1 MGGEPAA
8 IRPAIRG
15 APIVRYRVL
24 ATDYDGTL
32 ANDGVTDDAT
42 VAAIERFRDAGGRL
56 ILVTGRE
63 LPDLAGTFHR
73 LDAFE
78 RVVAENGG
86 LLYDPASG
94 TERMLAPSCDPV
106 LPELLRLRGV
116 TPISVG
122 RTIVATIQPHDMAV
136 LEAIKE
142 LGLELQIIF
151 NKGAVMV
158 LPSGVNKATGLAAA
172 LDELGSFAGDTVGIG
187 DAENDHAFLEMC
199 GLSVAVRNAIP
210 ALRARVRLVTAGARG
225 QGVQE
230 LIDRLLRDDVV

>member
-1 MGGEPAA
+1 M
-8 IRPAIRG
+8 
-15 APIVRYRVL
+15 RYRVL

-32 ANDGVTDDAT
+32 AHNGVTDEETID
-42 VAAIERFRDAGGRL
+42 AIEAFREAGGRL

-63 LPDLAGTFHR
+63 LPDLERTFDR
-73 LDAFE
+73 LDVFE

-94 TERMLAPSCDPV
+94 VERMLAPPCRPA
-106 LPELLRLRGV
+106 LLALLRARGV
-116 TPISVG
+116 APLSVG
-122 RTIVATIQPHDMAV
+122 RTIVATVEPHDAV
-136 LEAIKE
+136 VLDAIKE

-158 LPSGVNKATGLAAA
+158 LPSGVNKATGLATA
-172 LDELGSFAGDTVGIG
+172 LDELGAIAQEAAGIG

-199 GLSVAVRNAIP
+199 GLAVAVRNAIP
-210 ALRARVRLVTAGARG
+210 ALQESVHLVTTAARG

-230 LIDRLLRDDVV
+230 LIARLLRDDVA